1 MQTGAT
7 LLCYASVITEQ
18 KNVGSCWLKSLASF
32 KLRATTPNNTQQYAN
47 RVCKRTQQVTH
58 NNVGRCWP
66 TMLAKDVGRCW
77 PTTLGDVG
85 QGCWEMLATNVGS
98 CWPTMLGDVGQQCWE
113 MLASN
118 VGSCSPTML
127 GDVGQRCWE
136 MLASNVGSCFTA
148 MLRPFV
154 WTFNP
159 SAAKGTFWKQYIV
172 WFSWMIFFSPRCTCT

>member
-18 KNVGSCWLKSLASF
+18 KNVGSCWLKSLTSF

-77 PTTLGDVG
+77 PPMLGVVG
-85 QGCWEMLATNVGS
+85 QRCWEMLANNVGR
-98 CWPTMLGDVGQQCWE
+98 CWPAMLGVVGQQCWE
-113 MLASN
+113 MLAN
-118 VGSCSPTML
+118 DVGRRWPAML
-127 GDVGQRCWE
+127 GVVARQCCVHLYGPLT
-136 MLASNVGSCFTA
+136 LALLKELSGNSILFGF
-148 MLRPFV
+148 L
-154 WTFNP
+154 
-159 SAAKGTFWKQYIV
+159 G
-172 WFSWMIFFSPRCTCT
+172 